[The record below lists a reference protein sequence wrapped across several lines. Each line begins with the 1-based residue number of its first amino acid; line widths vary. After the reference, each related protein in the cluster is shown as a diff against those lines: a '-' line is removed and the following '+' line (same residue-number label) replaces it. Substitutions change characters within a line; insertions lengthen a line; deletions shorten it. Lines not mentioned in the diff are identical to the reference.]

1 MHPLFIFP
9 AALHHRASSNQT
21 NNNHNNNNFSDSIY
35 NTKTPTTDLD
45 PSSSSSS
52 FSYRSFASQQ
62 TAPTKPPTHTTFRTT
77 TLPLLGFEPA
87 SVCYYIAF

>member
-52 FSYRSFASQQ
+52 LI
-62 TAPTKPPTHTTFRTT
+62 APSLLNKLHPQSHPPHTTFRTT

>member
-21 NNNHNNNNFSDSIY
+21 NNNHNNNNNFSDSIY

-45 PSSSSSS
+45 SSS
-52 FSYRSFASQQ
+52 SYRSFASQQ
-62 TAPTKPPTHTTFRTT
+62 TAPTKPHPPHTTFRTT